1 MHSFRFAQRSL
12 FPMFTPD
19 FHAIGSNYLP
29 AFRPLISDFCFPQ
42 EAPSQSRPCT
52 HVVCS
57 PYLHIVQLALSL
69 WAAANVPRFREQEQ
83 AGGSLPPLPPAAPL
97 QSSHQAC
104 KPPYVLGSPSAPGT
118 QIQSPA
124 SKLPAFHFQSR
135 SSLLTSYS
143 AKSCSC
149 LFSKACSNKPS
160 RINVSTWRMRYP
172 PSSSLIALPC
182 YELSCFVT
190 RARGSP

>member
-1 MHSFRFAQRSL
+1 
-12 FPMFTPD
+12 MFTHD

-29 AFRPLISDFCFPQ
+29 AFHPLISDFCFPQ